1 MIPSRQEVRA
11 FFLRPLI
18 DDADE
23 RAGPDAVDQILEK
36 LSTHRK
42 VFEDPSEW
50 VSLELCE
57 AFCEELDQNYPD
69 PAYFERC
76 GRNAFSSRYMGML
89 RPIVRAFGS
98 PAFGYEQ
105 MVRSLPRFNK
115 VGRIAVLER
124 KKGAL
129 TLEYSTAEGAPK
141 ERSPHICAARRGQ
154 MAAVPT
160 LFDLPPAIVDHPKC
174 MQKGDDACVYLVRWQ
189 DRPWTRRYGLRAACF
204 AAAAVLGAAAV
215 MLNIVRPDNILLLL
229 LIPFAWLAA
238 RNLETHRDMQDRL
251 RDLVDHNDALLH
263 ITRDNELRFQQ
274 LQDAKNTV
282 EAVVEERTAALRS
295 TTLHLEE
302 ALEQLREI
310 SETRD
315 RFFANVS
322 HELRTPIQLILAPL
336 EDLAEG
342 KEPPIGAARAYE
354 VMRRNGRRLNELIA
368 QLLDLARLESGKATL
383 SIRAFDIVEL
393 ISALIES
400 FSGVAARSG
409 VLLELE
415 SAPGPIT
422 LAGDRSWIESAVSN
436 VLANAVRVTPR
447 GGRVQ
452 LSISSEQKNI
462 IIAVRDEGPGIPRG
476 SAKALFGRFVQGSE
490 GRGSAGLGLAIVDEA
505 VRLHGGTVGFEAVEG
520 GGSRILL
527 SFPKYEEL
535 EESLARTNTGPLSS
549 PLPELAPAEGELI
562 SQAELPGPNEDAPL
576 AIVAEDDDD
585 LRGYIC
591 KVLARR
597 CRVIGTRDGREAL
610 AKIRSL
616 QPEIVVSDVSM
627 PGLDGLS
634 LCREIRA
641 HFQSRPA
648 PAIILVTARHA
659 KEDIRSGYE
668 AGADDYVAKPF
679 DDRELMARVEVQLRL
694 RDLVVQAAQRE
705 RLASMGML
713 AAEVAHGIRN
723 PLNVIRTAAEL
734 VSRAL
739 PSEDSPKT
747 QRSLELLHGCVDRI
761 ERLTRNLLD
770 LSGID
775 REPLV
780 ECSPGE
786 DLVAACTMLREILPP
801 QVRLELSVDTHPS
814 FIGRRG
820 DLYQAFTNILDN
832 AAKAV
837 GPIGTI
843 NVAGK
848 LDGANY
854 VIDIDDSGPGI
865 DREIISRVFDPFV
878 STRAAGE
885 GTGIGLSI
893 ARRVAEQHRGTI
905 RAQTSPLGGARL
917 SLTFPVRPDPER
929 REALAR

>member
-1 MIPSRQEVRA
+1 MHSRQEVRA

-23 RAGPDAVDQILEK
+23 RAGPEAVDRILEK
-36 LSTHRK
+36 LNTRRK
-42 VFEDPSEW
+42 DLEDQSEW

-57 AFCEELDQNYPD
+57 AFCEELDQNFPD

-76 GRNAFSSRYMGML
+76 GRNAFSSRYMGMF

-98 PAFGYEQ
+98 PSFAYEQ
-105 MVRSLPRFNK
+105 MVSSLPRFNK
-115 VGRIAVLER
+115 VGRITVLER
-124 KKGAL
+124 KKSAL
-129 TLEYSTAEGAPK
+129 TLKYSTAEGAPK

-160 LFDLPPAIVDHPKC
+160 LFDLSPAVVEHPQC
-174 MQKGDDACVYLVRWQ
+174 MQRGDQACVYLVRWK
-189 DRPWTRRYGLRAACF
+189 DRPWMRRYGLRLACF
-204 AAAAVLGAAAV
+204 LGAGLLAMLMVAV
-215 MLNIVRPDNILLLL
+215 NFVRPDDILLWL

-238 RNLETHRDMQDRL
+238 RNLETRRDMQDRL

-263 ITRDNELRFQQ
+263 IARDNELRFQQ

-282 EAVVEERTAALRS
+282 EAVVEQRTAALRS

-302 ALEQLREI
+302 ALEKLREI

-336 EDLAEG
+336 EDLAAG
-342 KEPPIGAARAYE
+342 KEPPIGAPRAYE

-368 QLLDLARLESGKATL
+368 QLLDLARLESGKTTL
-383 SIRAFDIVEL
+383 SIRDFDATEL
-393 ISALIES
+393 IGALIES
-400 FSGVAARSG
+400 FSGVAARAA
-409 VLLELE
+409 VLLEME
-415 SAPGPIT
+415 ATPGPIT
-422 LAGDRSWIESAVSN
+422 LTGDRSWIESAISN
-436 VLANAVRVTPR
+436 ILANAIRVTPR
-447 GGRVQ
+447 GGKVQ
-452 LSISSEQKNI
+452 IGISKEEKNI
-462 IIAVRDEGPGIPRG
+462 VIAVRDEGPGIPRG
-476 SAKALFGRFVQGSE
+476 SAKALFGRFVQGTE

-505 VRLHGGTVGFEAVEG
+505 VRLHGGTVGFEAAEN
-520 GGSRILL
+520 GGSRIIL
-527 SFPKYEEL
+527 SFPRAAAV
-535 EESLARTNTGPLSS
+535 ESALTKTNTGPLSS
-549 PLPELAPAEGELI
+549 PLPLNTPAEGELI
-562 SQAELPGPNEDAPL
+562 ADAELPGPDPNAPL

-585 LRGYIC
+585 LRGYIA
-591 KVLARR
+591 KIIEKK
-597 CRVIGTRDGREAL
+597 CRVISTRDGVEAL
-610 AKIRSL
+610 ERIRAL
-616 QPEIVVSDVSM
+616 QPDIVISDVSM
-627 PGLDGLS
+627 PGMDGLT
-634 LCREIRA
+634 LCREIRT
-641 HFQSRPA
+641 HFQNRSG
-648 PAIILVTARHA
+648 PAIILVTARHD
-659 KEDIRSGYE
+659 KVDVRRGYE

-679 DDRELMARVEVQLRL
+679 DDSELVARVEVQLRL

-734 VSRAL
+734 VSRAI
-739 PSEDSPKT
+739 PPEESPKS
-747 QRSLELLHGCVDRI
+747 QRSLHLLHGCVDRI

-786 DLVAACTMLREILPP
+786 DLVAACSMLREILPSH
-801 QVRLELSVDTHPS
+801 VHLELSVDTRPI

-820 DLYQAFTNILDN
+820 DLYQAFLNILDN

-837 GPIGTI
+837 GAAGKI

-848 LDGANY
+848 LDGENY

-865 DREIISRVFDPFV
+865 DRAILSRVFDPFV

-917 SLTFPVRPDPER
+917 SLTFPVQPDSEH